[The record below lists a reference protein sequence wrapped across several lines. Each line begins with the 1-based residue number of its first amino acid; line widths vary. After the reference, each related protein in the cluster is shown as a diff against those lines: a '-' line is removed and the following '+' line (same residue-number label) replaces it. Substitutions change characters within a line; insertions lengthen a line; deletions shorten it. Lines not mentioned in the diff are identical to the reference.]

1 MSATEYDDL
10 QLRIDRDADGSYR
23 VLAMAPDGR
32 TARGSFIP
40 PMSDSDLDDFVQ
52 RVGLARRRRGAAD
65 ARMQAITELGSD
77 LFEAL
82 IKDEVGTVYYSAR
95 GAAAERDRGLR
106 ITLRLSGSPE
116 LMRLPWEFLY
126 KRPRFIAQSIW
137 TPVVRALDVDSAMHP
152 QKLRLPLR
160 ILAMVSSPSGYP
172 ELDAEAERRN
182 LERALS
188 GPRAAGLVEVTW
200 LDRATLGELGRRI
213 AEPDEIHVLHYIGH
227 GAYDE
232 ATEAG
237 VLVLETPHGRAHD
250 VSGDEIGAML
260 QDETSLRLVV
270 LNACEGARSSHVD
283 PFSGVAT
290 SLVNFDIPAV
300 IGMQFEI
307 TDDAAI
313 AFSESLY
320 TGLARGLPIDAALAP
335 ARRAIIGAMVAT
347 EFGTPVLFLRDGEA
361 RLFDV
366 MDAPTE
372 APAPAASTEATE
384 PMIEEGDEVADAG
397 AEEPVTAKADGMRPL
412 DEVPMMSGA
421 GPEPATAEE
430 PSSEDVDIAPVE
442 ENEAVPTAPVPPAVE
457 GSAVAPAPARSEEA
471 SSAIPRPEG
480 GRPTPTP
487 RTASSVAA
495 PIALAWTAA
504 ALLALGASMSI
515 AVWIQWSVG
524 AGVAQYFA
532 QGLAVTALSLYHLI
546 RRDRDRIS
554 AALYAIAAVASLFAV
569 IVFDSD
575 YGRVAWANAAVGLAL
590 IGVGIRL
597 WAGGARRP
605 PPFTPS
611 ARVPAPFV
619 AFAGVGYL
627 FAAMFLFDGEVSD
640 WDPVFAWTWPFGML
654 ALAAG
659 YVLSAQMLA
668 REQRTPQAGRDGA
681 GSASAGRGGRVATS
695 VALAGIGAALLA
707 YTAWMLIGAVVQPAD
722 AYQLAPAAFL
732 GQTLAFG
739 ALSVHHLTR
748 PNGDSVPASVGYAIA
763 AGVSVVTVSNAL
775 TDLEARSWGDAAA
788 LGIILVAVGAWL
800 VVVGKRGASSFAAS
814 LRAPAPFVIA
824 VGAAYLIAAVL
835 RSTGAGSW
843 SSLVEWIILPIAAL
857 GMATGY
863 VISAVLLARKAATN
877 TDPDR
882 RQPVLPSDG

>member
-32 TARGSFIP
+32 TARGTFTP
-40 PMSDSDLDDFVQ
+40 PVTDLELDDFVQ
-52 RVGLARRRRGAAD
+52 RVGLARRRGGAAD

-95 GAAAERDRGLR
+95 GAAAERERGLR

-126 KRPRFIAQSIW
+126 KRPRFIAQSTL

-172 ELDAEAERRN
+172 ELDAAAERRN

-188 GPRAAGLVEVTW
+188 GLRAAGLVEVTW

-213 AEPDEIHVLHYIGH
+213 AEPDEVHVLHYIGH

-232 ATEAG
+232 ATESG
-237 VLVLETPHGRAHD
+237 VLVLETPQGRAHD
-250 VSGDEIGAML
+250 VSGEEIGAML

-270 LNACEGARSSHVD
+270 LNACEGARSSHID

-290 SLVNFDIPAV
+290 SLVHFDIPAV

-320 TGLARGLPIDAALAP
+320 TGLARGMPIDAALAP

-347 EFGTPVLFLRDGEA
+347 EFGTPVLFLRDGNA

-366 MDAPTE
+366 MDAPME
-372 APAPAASTEATE
+372 APAPAAPTEATE
-384 PMIEEGDEVADAG
+384 PMIQEVDEVADAG

-412 DEVPMMSGA
+412 DEVPVMSGA
-421 GPEPATAEE
+421 GPEPA
-430 PSSEDVDIAPVE
+430 SS
-442 ENEAVPTAPVPPAVE
+442 AVPQPERGRSTA
-457 GSAVAPAPARSEEA
+457 
-471 SSAIPRPEG
+471 
-480 GRPTPTP
+480 TPTP
-487 RTASSVAA
+487 RTASSIAA
-495 PIALAWTAA
+495 PIALAWIAA
-504 ALLALGASMSI
+504 ALLAFGASMSI

-532 QGLAVTALSLYHLI
+532 QGLAVTALSLYHLT
-546 RRDRDRIS
+546 RQDRDRMS
-554 AALYAIAAVASLFAV
+554 AALYAVAAVASLFAL

-575 YGRVAWANAAVGLAL
+575 YERVAWGNVVVGLAL

-611 ARVPAPFV
+611 ARVPTPFV
-619 AFAGVGYL
+619 VFAGVGYL
-627 FAAMFLFDGEVSD
+627 FAAMFLFDGEVWD
-640 WDPVFAWTWPFGML
+640 WDPLAAWTWPFGML
-654 ALAAG
+654 VLAAG
-659 YVLSAQMLA
+659 YVLSAQLLA
-668 REQRTPQAGRDGA
+668 REQRTPQALRDGA
-681 GSASAGRGGRVATS
+681 GSASAGPGRRVATS

-707 YTAWMLIGAVVQPAD
+707 YTGWMLIGAVVQPGD

-748 PNGDSVPASVGYAIA
+748 PNRDSMPASVGYAIA

-775 TDLEARSWGDAAA
+775 TDLEARGWGDAAV
-788 LGIILVAVGAWL
+788 LGVILVALGAWL

-824 VGAAYLIAAVL
+824 VGAVYLIAAVL
-835 RSTGAGSW
+835 RSTGAGYW
-843 SSLVEWIILPIAAL
+843 SSLVDWIILPIAVL
-857 GMATGY
+857 GMGIGY
-863 VISAVLLARKAATN
+863 VISAVLLARTAATN
-877 TDPDR
+877 PDRDR

>member
-32 TARGSFIP
+32 TARGTFTP
-40 PMSDSDLDDFVQ
+40 PVTDLELDDFVQ
-52 RVGLARRRRGAAD
+52 RVGLARRRGGAAD

-95 GAAAERDRGLR
+95 GAAAERERGLR

-126 KRPRFIAQSIW
+126 KRPRFIAQSTL

-172 ELDAEAERRN
+172 ELDAAAERRN

-188 GPRAAGLVEVTW
+188 GLRAAGLVEVTW

-213 AEPDEIHVLHYIGH
+213 AEPDEVHVLHYIGH

-232 ATEAG
+232 ATESG
-237 VLVLETPHGRAHD
+237 VLVLETPQGRAHD
-250 VSGDEIGAML
+250 VSGEEIGAML

-270 LNACEGARSSHVD
+270 LNACEGARSSHID

-290 SLVNFDIPAV
+290 SLVHFDIPAV

-320 TGLARGLPIDAALAP
+320 TGLARGMPIDAALAP

-347 EFGTPVLFLRDGEA
+347 EFGTPVLFLRDGNA

-366 MDAPTE
+366 MDAPME
-372 APAPAASTEATE
+372 APAPAAPTEATE
-384 PMIEEGDEVADAG
+384 PMIQEVDEVADAG

-412 DEVPMMSGA
+412 DEVPVMTGA
-421 GPEPATAEE
+421 RPEPA
-430 PSSEDVDIAPVE
+430 SS
-442 ENEAVPTAPVPPAVE
+442 AVPQPERGRSTA
-457 GSAVAPAPARSEEA
+457 
-471 SSAIPRPEG
+471 
-480 GRPTPTP
+480 TPTP
-487 RTASSVAA
+487 RTASSIPA
-495 PIALAWTAA
+495 PIALAWIAA
-504 ALLALGASMSI
+504 ALLAFGASMSI

-532 QGLAVTALSLYHLI
+532 QGLAVTALSLYHLT
-546 RRDRDRIS
+546 RQDRDRVS
-554 AALYAIAAVASLFAV
+554 AALYAVAAVASLFAL

-575 YGRVAWANAAVGLAL
+575 YERVAWGNVVVGLAL

-611 ARVPAPFV
+611 ARVPTPFV
-619 AFAGVGYL
+619 VFAGVGYL
-627 FAAMFLFDGEVSD
+627 FAAMFLFDGEVWD
-640 WDPVFAWTWPFGML
+640 WDPLAAWTWPFGML
-654 ALAAG
+654 VLAAG
-659 YVLSAQMLA
+659 YVLSAQLLA
-668 REQRTPQAGRDGA
+668 REQRTPQALRDGA
-681 GSASAGRGGRVATS
+681 GSASAGPGRRVATS

-707 YTAWMLIGAVVQPAD
+707 YTGWMLIGAVVQPGD

-748 PNGDSVPASVGYAIA
+748 PNRDSMPASVGYAIA

-775 TDLEARSWGDAAA
+775 TDLEARGWGDAAV
-788 LGIILVAVGAWL
+788 LGVILVALGAWL

-814 LRAPAPFVIA
+814 LRASAPFVIA
-824 VGAAYLIAAVL
+824 VGAVYLIAAVL
-835 RSTGAGSW
+835 RSTGAGYW
-843 SSLVEWIILPIAAL
+843 SSLVDWIILPIAVL
-857 GMATGY
+857 GMGIGY
-863 VISAVLLARKAATN
+863 VISAVLLARTAATN
-877 TDPDR
+877 PDRDR

>member
-40 PMSDSDLDDFVQ
+40 PISDSDLDDFVQ
-52 RVGLARRRRGAAD
+52 RVGLARRRRGTAD

-82 IKDEVGTVYYSAR
+82 IKDEVGTVYHSAR

-172 ELDAEAERRN
+172 ELDAAAERRN

-188 GPRAAGLVEVTW
+188 GLRAAGLVEVTW

-232 ATEAG
+232 ATESG
-237 VLVLETPHGRAHD
+237 VLVLETPQGRAHD
-250 VSGDEIGAML
+250 VSGEEIGAML

-270 LNACEGARSSHVD
+270 LNACEGARSSHID

-290 SLVNFDIPAV
+290 SLVHFDIPAV

-320 TGLARGLPIDAALAP
+320 TGLARGMPIDAALAP

-347 EFGTPVLFLRDGEA
+347 EFGTPVLFLRDGNA

-366 MDAPTE
+366 MDAPME
-372 APAPAASTEATE
+372 APAPAAPTEATG
-384 PMIEEGDEVADAG
+384 PMIQEGDEVADAG

-412 DEVPMMSGA
+412 DEVPVMSGA
-421 GPEPATAEE
+421 GPEPVTAEE
-430 PSSEDVDIAPVE
+430 PGSADVDIAAAE
-442 ENEAVPTAPVPPAVE
+442 EGEAVPTAP
-457 GSAVAPAPARSEEA
+457 ARSEAA
-471 SSAIPRPEG
+471 SSTVRQPEG
-480 GRPTPTP
+480 GRSTATPTP
-487 RTASSVAA
+487 RTASSIAA
-495 PIALAWTAA
+495 PIALAWIAA
-504 ALLALGASMSI
+504 ALLAFGASMSI

-532 QGLAVTALSLYHLI
+532 QGLAVTALSLYHLT
-546 RRDRDRIS
+546 RQDRDRMS
-554 AALYAIAAVASLFAV
+554 AALYAVAAVASLFAL

-575 YGRVAWANAAVGLAL
+575 YERVAWGNVVVGLAL

-619 AFAGVGYL
+619 VFAGVGYL
-627 FAAMFLFDGEVSD
+627 FAAMFLFDGEVWD
-640 WDPVFAWTWPFGML
+640 WDPLAAWTWPFGML
-654 ALAAG
+654 VLAAG
-659 YVLSAQMLA
+659 YVLSAQLLA
-668 REQRTPQAGRDGA
+668 REQRTPQALRDGA
-681 GSASAGRGGRVATS
+681 GSASAGPGRRVATS
-695 VALAGIGAALLA
+695 VALAGIGAALLT
-707 YTAWMLIGAVVQPAD
+707 YTGWMLIGAVVQPGD

-748 PNGDSVPASVGYAIA
+748 PNRDSMPASVGYAIA

-775 TDLEARSWGDAAA
+775 ADLEARGWGDAAV
-788 LGIILVAVGAWL
+788 LGVILVALGAWL

-824 VGAAYLIAAVL
+824 VGAVYLIAAVL
-835 RSTGAGSW
+835 RSTGAGYW
-843 SSLVEWIILPIAAL
+843 SSLVDWIILPIAVL
-857 GMATGY
+857 GMGIGY
-863 VISAVLLARKAATN
+863 VISAVLLARTAATN
-877 TDPDR
+877 PDRDR